1 MTLYNCSVNDLFY
14 REIRDGIRSHLMDPI
29 SLEHLETCG
38 SINWNTSV
46 LWQYRPAHG
55 GEWSYLQDTAASKR
69 MRQVLLLVTIYYIFR
84 SCRSWI

>member
-1 MTLYNCSVNDLFY
+1 MTLYNYSVNLYY

-55 GEWSYLQDTAASKR
+55 GEWTYLEDTAASKR
-69 MRQVLLLVTIYYIFR
+69 IRDVLLSVKLYYIFR
-84 SCRSWI
+84 SYRSWI